1 MRLHLLQA
9 GRSLRGGESW
19 PALARRCEAL
29 LQMPLRT
36 ESHRSGQAAQ
46 QTLQVR
52 PFVLLSSLS
61 GFTALMQNNM
71 RVKWVLFCR
80 SSNCG
85 LFKWERDGMLKVKSL
100 LFRSFKERKQ
110 KKNRIIHCCERNR
123 PDVALDVFFFFL
135 QEKAGPKIGGE
146 LLLPRGEEHGK
157 FLNSKWR
164 HQAGC
169 RGKCWK
175 YCVFRIVLIVYELCF

>member
-123 PDVALDVFFFFL
+123 PDVALDVFFFF
-135 QEKAGPKIGGE
+135 PSGE
-146 LLLPRGEEHGK
+146 SRTKDRRRAPPASRRGARQVPQQQVTAPSWVSRE
-157 FLNSKWR
+157 
-164 HQAGC
+164 
-169 RGKCWK
+169 
-175 YCVFRIVLIVYELCF
+175 VLEVLCI